1 MAGVSTHVPL
11 VGVLIRLIT
20 QSFAS
25 LSFLV
30 DLDHDHTVLDSLWVL
45 PTEQCWEVHKMT
57 CYKWRLSF

>member
-11 VGVLIRLIT
+11 VGVLPSIEL
-20 QSFAS
+20 

-30 DLDHDHTVLDSLWVL
+30 DLDHDHAVLDSLWVL